1 MRTSFQKDWALAVS
15 IVIASLVA
23 LGVGHAQV
31 TNWVAYN
38 DSVPN
43 YTNPTN
49 GWVTHPRATGHDMG
63 EGTASGSLT
72 NFLTGEQ
79 LPVTISCFHTG
90 TPHAFGLAVRCND
103 NTPAAQIF
111 KGIVDIN
118 NDGSAQP
125 GGNVIG
131 VESSAARSDYATF
144 TISGLNPNKRYIFR
158 GTGVRGGPYGL
169 RWSVATII
177 GAQTWVDAH
186 INGNGGAVAG
196 VYTSNTY
203 PASLGAGQAAWNAGD
218 NKPGAVIGWDFITP
232 APDGT
237 FSVQSSN
244 YVGQIPGGTA
254 ANNTYSYAI
263 QAMLL
268 AEVELAPPVITQQPA
283 AQTTVEQ
290 NRPFSLSVT
299 ASGTPLFYEW
309 YKKGPSSD
317 TKIPNATFA
326 TYSVSQAALSDSG
339 DYYVVVYNPLD
350 RKTSSVAHV
359 TVNAD
364 VTGPGIATAFT
375 YPTVGF
381 ATQVASLNQVI
392 IEFNERI
399 QSVGA
404 TDPARY
410 VISGGIG
417 NPASVILTNDSTVAL
432 QLSTALAEDTLY
444 TVQVNGIIDLVGNDI
459 ANGGTN
465 NPASFRSWVSG
476 PGNSLVFEVYDGMG
490 GETVPDLTSSPLYP
504 NNPTFRT
511 NLWVFDS
518 RLAFPDDT
526 REDYGSRIRGVFIP
540 PVSGD
545 WLFYMRGIDRCDL
558 YLNPNGLDEA
568 GKQFLRDEQQPDNDG
583 NWGRVVSN
591 PVSLRAGRGYYIETL
606 HKTDTGTDF
615 IKVAARLLGAG
626 VPPGVPNIQLDTN
639 AVYGAAIGAP
649 LAPRDL
655 GGTLTI
661 AQGPANLTIEE
672 NHIAT
677 FSVQVNNPSGLP
689 VSYKWYRDNVLI
701 TSNAFGPSYS
711 FEATS
716 ADSGAAF
723 RVEAAKIGSSALS
736 GNATLTVV
744 PDTTP
749 PRATN
754 VISSSTDL
762 STILVQYDEFVTAGT
777 AGDPFSYGLPGAGV
791 TGATLESNRLTAT
804 LVLGGTLVAGETYE
818 LSVSGITDL
827 VGNGIVPDP
836 TLLTFVAGG
845 GLPRLRIE
853 LVPDYVNITW
863 PAPSTGFVLQEADNL
878 TGGAWTPVST
888 PPIVINGRNFV
899 SLFTGPGNKFYRL
912 QQ

>member
-1 MRTSFQKDWALAVS
+1 MRTSVRNTWLLAVS
-15 IVIASLVA
+15 TLATLAVA
-23 LGVGHAQV
+23 LGVSHAQV

-49 GWVTHPRATGHDMG
+49 GWVTHVRATGHDMG

-90 TPHAFGLAVRCND
+90 TPHAFGLAVRIND

-125 GGNVIG
+125 AGNVIG
-131 VESSAARSDYATF
+131 VQFSQNDYATF
-144 TISGLNPNKRYIFR
+144 TFSGLNSNKRYIFR
-158 GTGVRGGPYGL
+158 GTGARGGPYGL

-186 INGNGGAVAG
+186 INGTGGGVAG
-196 VYTSNTY
+196 VYTSNNF
-203 PASLGAGQAAWNAGD
+203 PASLGAGQAAWNGGD
-218 NKPGAVIGWDFITP
+218 NRPGAVIGWDFITP
-232 APDGT
+232 AEDGT
-237 FSVQSSN
+237 FSIQSSN
-244 YVGQIPGGTA
+244 YVGEIPGGFA

-263 QAMLL
+263 NAMLL
-268 AEVELAPPVITQQPA
+268 AEVEVAPPVITQQPA
-283 AQTTVEQ
+283 AQTTLEQ
-290 NRPFSLSVT
+290 NRAFSLTVGAT
-299 ASGTPLFYEW
+299 GTPLFYKW
-309 YKKGPSSD
+309 YKVGVGE
-317 TKIPNATFA
+317 IPGATFA
-326 TYSVSQAALSDSG
+326 TYSVSQAALSHSG
-339 DYYVVVYNPLD
+339 DYYAVVYNLLD
-350 RKTSSVAHV
+350 SKTSTVAHV

-364 VTGPGIATAFT
+364 VTGPGIATAFS
-375 YPTVGF
+375 YPTVDF

-392 IEFNERI
+392 VEFNERI
-399 QSVGA
+399 QSGVA
-404 TDPARY
+404 TDPTKY

-444 TVQVNGIIDLVGNDI
+444 TVQVNGIVDLVGNNI

-465 NPASFRSWVSG
+465 NPATFRSWVSG
-476 PGNSLVFEVYDGMG
+476 PGNNLMFEVYDGIA
-490 GETVPDLTSSPLYP
+490 GEIVPDLTSSPLYP

-518 RLAFPDDT
+518 RLVFPDEA
-526 REDYGSRIRGVFIP
+526 RQNYGSRIRGVFIP

-558 YLNPNGLDEA
+558 YLNPNGPDEA

-591 PVSLRAGRGYYIETL
+591 PISLRAGRGYYIETL
-606 HKTDTGTDF
+606 HKSDAGGF
-615 IKVAARLLGAG
+615 IKVAARLLGTG
-626 VPPGVPNIQLDTN
+626 VPPGVPNAQLDTN
-639 AVYGAAIGAP
+639 AVYGAPIGAP

-661 AQGPANLTIEE
+661 VQGPSNVTAEE
-672 NHIAT
+672 NQVT
-677 FSVQVNNPSGLP
+677 TLSVQVSNPSGLP
-689 VSYKWYRDNVLI
+689 VTYNWYRNNVLI
-701 TSNAFGPSYS
+701 TSNAFGSSYT
-711 FEATS
+711 FVATS
-716 ADSGAAF
+716 ADNGAVY
-723 RVEAAKIGSSALS
+723 RVEAAKVGSSAAS

-744 PDTTP
+744 PDTTR
-749 PRATN
+749 PRATH
-754 VISSSTDL
+754 VTSSPTNL
-762 STILVQYDEFVTAGT
+762 SAVTVHYDEFVADAS
-777 AGDPFSYGLPGAGV
+777 AGDEFSYGIDVG
-791 TGATLESNRLTAT
+791 TIQSATLEADGMTVTIVFEAPM
-804 LVLGGTLVAGETYE
+804 VLGQSYQ
-818 LSVSGITDL
+818 LSVGGVQDL
-827 VGNGIVPDP
+827 VGLFIDPDP
-836 TLLTFVAGG
+836 TFLGFVAGG
-845 GLPRLRIE
+845 ELPRLAIE

-863 PAPSTGFVLQEADNL
+863 PAPSTGFVLEEADDL
-878 TGGAWTPVST
+878 TGASWTPVST
-888 PPIVINGRNFV
+888 PPTVINGRNFV

-912 QQ
+912 RQ